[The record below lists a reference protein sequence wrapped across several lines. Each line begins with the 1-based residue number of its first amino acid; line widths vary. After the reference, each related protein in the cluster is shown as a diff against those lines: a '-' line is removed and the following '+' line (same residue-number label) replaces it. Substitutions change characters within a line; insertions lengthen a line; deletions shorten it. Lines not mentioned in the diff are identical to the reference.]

1 MFVMCYYYDK
11 KKENKKKSFKN
22 STLIHVSRTV
32 GIKHVKQLKFKQ
44 GKDYNRFKAEYRR
57 ASDLCKLVFFCTPCL
72 S

>member
-1 MFVMCYYYDK
+1 MTEK
-11 KKENKKKSFKN
+11 GKQNKKSFKN

-32 GIKHVKQLKFKQ
+32 GIKHVKQLTFKQ

-57 ASDLCKLVFFCTPCL
+57 ASDLCKLVGFFTPCV